1 MKDANQMINVE
12 NFKSSTN
19 QVKLAKK
26 LSPKPKKTELPPII
40 AASNAAKRSIQLLSR
55 NSS

>member
-26 LSPKPKKTELPPII
+26 LSPKPRKTELPPII
-40 AASNAAKRSIQLLSR
+40 AASNAAKRSI
-55 NSS
+55 